1 MVSRQE
7 TARPRLTQGEV
18 MQLPPTDEL
27 VMVAGLAPIRAAKLR
42 YYEDATFT
50 ARILP
55 APALGAGR
63 YADAPP
69 PRTNDWG
76 RLARLPDARLAR
88 AEDNQDTAEDGGLQQ
103 ERHPGIEPAPA
114 RQEPPK
120 QLERSEE
127 HTSELQSLMRLSYAV
142 FCLKK

>member
-1 MVSRQE
+1 
-7 TARPRLTQGEV
+7 

-88 AEDNQDTAEDGGLQQ
+88 AEDNQDTAEDRTE
-103 ERHPGIEPAPA
+103 ERRVGKECVSTC
-114 RQEPPK
+114 
-120 QLERSEE
+120 RSWVSTY
-127 HTSELQSLMRLSYAV
+127 H
-142 FCLKK
+142 

>member
-1 MVSRQE
+1 
-7 TARPRLTQGEV
+7 

-88 AEDNQDTAEDGGLQQ
+88 AADNQDTAEDGGLQQ
-103 ERHPGIEPAPA
+103 ERHPGIDPAPA
-114 RQEPPK
+114 RQAPPTP
-120 QLERSEE
+120 LELPDLDRDARSQARRVGPELVTKCRYRCAPA
-127 HTSELQSLMRLSYAV
+127 HTTN
-142 FCLKK
+142 KKKKH

>member
-7 TARPRLTQGEV
+7 TARPLLTQGEV

-42 YYEDATFT
+42 YYADATFT

-69 PRTNDWG
+69 PRTNAWG

-88 AEDNQDTAEDGGLQQ
+88 AEATQPTAEDRSLQPA
-103 ERHPGIEPAPA
+103 RHPG
-114 RQEPPK
+114 
-120 QLERSEE
+120 
-127 HTSELQSLMRLSYAV
+127 T
-142 FCLKK
+142 

>member
-1 MVSRQE
+1 
-7 TARPRLTQGEV
+7 

-88 AEDNQDTAEDGGLQQ
+88 AED
-103 ERHPGIEPAPA
+103 
-114 RQEPPK
+114 
-120 QLERSEE
+120 RSEE
-127 HTSELQSLMRLSYAV
+127 HTSELQSIMRISYAV
-142 FCLKK
+142 FCLQKKKSKVFRKTFT

>member
-1 MVSRQE
+1 MRNYAGHRLAPWLAHVMVSRQE
-7 TARPRLTQGEV
+7 TARPLLTQGEV

-63 YADAPP
+63 YADAP
-69 PRTNDWG
+69 
-76 RLARLPDARLAR
+76 
-88 AEDNQDTAEDGGLQQ
+88 
-103 ERHPGIEPAPA
+103 
-114 RQEPPK
+114 
-120 QLERSEE
+120 RSEE
-127 HTSELQSLMRLSYAV
+127 RSVGKGCVSTCRSRWSP
-142 FCLKK
+142 CN

>member
-1 MVSRQE
+1 MRMSDWSSDVCSSD
-7 TARPRLTQGEV
+7 L
-18 MQLPPTDEL
+18 
-27 VMVAGLAPIRAAKLR
+27 
-42 YYEDATFT
+42 
-50 ARILP
+50 
-55 APALGAGR
+55 PALGAGR

-114 RQEPPK
+114 RQEPPTPLELPE
-120 QLERSEE
+120 LERDDADAASHKRTLDSHRTADRSANPENTGNRQTHEEGKSE
-127 HTSELQSLMRLSYAV
+127 
-142 FCLKK
+142 

>member
-1 MVSRQE
+1 
-7 TARPRLTQGEV
+7 

-88 AEDNQDTAEDGGLQQ
+88 AEDNQDTAADGRPQPDG
-103 ERHPGIEPAPA
+103 HPGLPPAPA
-114 RQEPPK
+114 KPAPPNP
-120 QLERSEE
+120 
-127 HTSELQSLMRLSYAV
+127 
-142 FCLKK
+142 

>member
-1 MVSRQE
+1 
-7 TARPRLTQGEV
+7 
-18 MQLPPTDEL
+18 MQLSPTDEL
-27 VMVAGLAPIRAAKLR
+27 VMVAGLAPIRPAKLR

-76 RLARLPDARLAR
+76 RLARLPDAR
-88 AEDNQDTAEDGGLQQ
+88 
-103 ERHPGIEPAPA
+103 
-114 RQEPPK
+114 
-120 QLERSEE
+120 RSEE
-127 HTSELQSLMRLSYAV
+127 HTSELQSLMRSSYAV
-142 FCLKK
+142 FCWAKNSGINSRSNA